1 MHGSA
6 KKILIVTSQPLPEDG
21 KPATG
26 GAIRAFAL
34 GQALKGCGHRVDYSI
49 PLKCCGQEGGAGDA
63 RREFAHNVK
72 DLDIVV
78 KKTSA
83 DIVLFCNWGLAVEAL
98 ECGVPVAI
106 DMNGSLVLENY
117 YRNRGKLLEDALAK
131 IEAVAK
137 ADFLIAGSLSQKN
150 YLTSWCLLAGVKPE
164 NIAIGVVPFSLS
176 PEMPRHD
183 SFSQH
188 IPQGYEFRTSR
199 QAAQLNFILAGYD
212 WPWLD
217 GGDYIRTL
225 CDELGKNDKG
235 ALHIYSS
242 VSPYVDI
249 FAGEDSSADAKGQA
263 QAISGKC
270 LVKHQP
276 VDFTTLT
283 KALCRA
289 SVAVDLWRRNPE
301 RELAVP
307 SRGVA
312 YLWAGLP
319 VITSDYGELAELI
332 GKYQAGWVIEEN
344 NCSQLRRVIE
354 QIAGMGAE
362 ELNVYRDNA
371 RKLFADRFRWDK
383 TIEPLDRF
391 CRMPRFNRAPSSLS
405 TRYLYYKQ
413 LSEELQHLLQQR
425 ERDMAEQKRRVH
437 CIEVEKEL
445 MWRVQRKPRG
455 LTLLHNPQ
463 RLVQSLRRTMLGI
476 PLLAY
481 LTFLTLAGH
490 CLHVLQERLGRL

>member
-1 MHGSA
+1 M

-26 GAIRAFAL
+26 GAIRAWAL
-34 GQALKGCGHRVDYSI
+34 GEALKRCGHRVYYSI
-49 PLKCCGQEGGAGDA
+49 PLKCCNPDGGVDDP
-63 RREFAHNVK
+63 RRDFAHNVK

-78 KKTSA
+78 TKTSA
-83 DIVLFCNWGLAVEAL
+83 DIVLFCNWGLAIEAL
-98 ECGVPVAI
+98 ECSVPVAI

-117 YRNRGKLLEDALAK
+117 YRNRGKLLEDSLAK

-137 ADFLIAGSLSQKN
+137 ADFLIAGSESQKN

-176 PEMPRHD
+176 PDVPRHD
-183 SFSQH
+183 SFL
-188 IPQGYEFRTSR
+188 PLR
-199 QAAQLNFILAGYD
+199 FILAGYD
-212 WPWLD
+212 WPWLN
-217 GGDYIRTL
+217 GGDSIRTV
-225 CDELGKNDKG
+225 CNELEKSEKG
-235 ALHIYSS
+235 TLHVYSS
-242 VSPYVDI
+242 ASPYVDV
-249 FAGEDSSADAKGQA
+249 FAGEDSSADAQGQA
-263 QAISGKC
+263 QAVGSKC
-270 LVKHQP
+270 LVKHDP

-289 SVAVDLWRRNPE
+289 SVAVDLWQRNPE

-307 SRGVA
+307 SRSVA

-319 VITSDYGELAELI
+319 VITSDYGELAKLI
-332 GKYQAGWVIEEN
+332 GQYQAGWVIEEN
-344 NCSQLRRVIE
+344 NYSQLRQVIE
-354 QIAGMGAE
+354 QITRMGAE
-362 ELNVYRDNA
+362 ELSVYRANA
-371 RKLFADRFRWDK
+371 RRLFADRFMWDK

-391 CRMPRFNRAPSSLS
+391 CRIPRFNRASSSLS
-405 TRYLYYKQ
+405 TRYFYYQQ
-413 LSEELQHLLQQR
+413 LSENLQHLLLQR
-425 ERDMAEQKRRVH
+425 ERYMEDQKKKVD

-455 LTLLHNPQ
+455 LALLHNPQ

-476 PLLAY
+476 PLLGY

-490 CLHVLQERLGRL
+490 CLHLLQERLGRR